1 MCEAHPPASAT
12 LAETRLA
19 LSAQFALH
27 QAHHTPVPGHSL
39 MDQKQL
45 PSSTCQGQRWQLS
58 SQFLWSQHPAQS
70 LVNGQGLTNVGLMMT
85 DVPRPASHEFYHQPS
100 RCWDCHQ
107 REDRRLYSC
116 KGPHFPPSRQLL
128 CRLQLAGALLCSCSL
143 KVAHKGIGTVAR
155 IQRVC
160 SEPSTD
166 SHSHYRPLWKTI
178 FL

>member
-1 MCEAHPPASAT
+1 MFLGLPPMSFT
-12 LAETRLA
+12 ISHHGVGIVIKEKTEGCTRA
-19 LSAQFALH
+19 KV
-27 QAHHTPVPGHSL
+27 HT
-39 MDQKQL
+39 
-45 PSSTCQGQRWQLS
+45 
-58 SQFLWSQHPAQS
+58 
-70 LVNGQGLTNVGLMMT
+70 
-85 DVPRPASHEFYHQPS
+85 
-100 RCWDCHQ
+100 
-107 REDRRLYSC
+107 
-116 KGPHFPPSRQLL
+116 FPPSRQLL